1 MVTYNYT
8 ALDYVYCNM
17 CNHVAQLY
25 NYRRYNYQSDL
36 VPVLGSDRQL
46 QVTHT
51 LGCYA
56 LEGPLEL
63 LEQVMHLIEC
73 RLENTYNII

>member
-1 MVTYNYT
+1 MQSRSSTI
-8 ALDYVYCNM
+8 
-17 CNHVAQLY
+17 
-25 NYRRYNYQSDL
+25 YRRYNYQSDL
-36 VPVLGSDRQL
+36 VPVPGSDRQL

-63 LEQVMHLIEC
+63 LEQVLHLIEC